1 MPRRK
6 QDCPKRMKWELEMA
20 AEMAA
25 ASGAA
30 VPMEVDGE
38 ADAKGKDLSS
48 SDEEAP
54 TPLRRAAAAAAAAA
68 LSSAAMS
75 DDSDS
80 DSEDLKSDRISRGS
94 VSPPTNNVTSVL
106 DFSQKAIVNAAS
118 PSPTLPLPA
127 AVAAAAVVNAI
138 TSATSSESFPLDLSS
153 KKLYHHQKGAL
164 PTGLPPQV
172 APLGLPRK
180 IPSKLW
186 SDGPWN
192 NGSSPGLKS
201 PPIADLSSKAL
212 EKMSELSRP
221 PTSAAGANFT
231 VPERK
236 GKSKMSAGAGSPWQA
251 QWLAQ
256 SSGGT
261 RDVLKCVCCRLTF
274 PSLSALSTHMKE
286 TKHGVPG
293 GPPANS
299 ISPPG
304 KPSTQ
309 PPSQSPQQQP
319 PQHSPQQDS
328 SLLLKETVQ
337 LPRKLVRGQ
346 DVWLGKGAEQTRQI
360 LKCMW
365 CGQSFRSLAE
375 MTAHMQQTQHYTNII
390 SQEQLISWRSAED
403 SKSPSSNSHVSAV
416 LTCKVCDQA
425 FSSLKEL
432 SNHMVKNSHYKEH
445 IMRSITESGSRRR
458 QSREKRKKSLPV
470 RKLLE
475 LERANS
481 EMSKKEIKIT
491 CEKCNE
497 KIPAPVFVDHLRVC
511 ETGGSR
517 RNSMSGQPMVVSS
530 RSTGSIDSCSNAT
543 SEENRSPPPAVQD
556 LSSKDSNSNTNSSGK
571 GSSESSSVINAIEK
585 MIEKSFDYRNRGAQ
599 SNTPSNNS
607 TGGGPTGSSP
617 NCTSPGLGATSILK
631 RLGIDES
638 VDYTKPLILDAPM
651 GTPLGGGPPSSG
663 SQVIPKYS
671 SQRPRSTSSSDKSE
685 ETSTTKPQSGCSPA
699 LSPARSTVSS
709 NSLSPPPNSNNSNSQ
724 AKEDGSKSSLSALS
738 SMFESIG
745 GSGSGNHS
753 DHSGKGGSG
762 NSGISQQGH
771 HPLAALQKLCDIK
784 ADVTTNANSSRPTST
799 NSNHSNHSYRDGHFN
814 TTSPDRIMTP
824 SRPTSSTPPCWPTTA
839 DVPSKSP
846 SSTASS
852 TTAERGGGGSSG
864 GGDRAGDQIFKC
876 TFCDTPFLSKGAYR
890 HHLAKMHFIKEKS
903 PSTIPSSL
911 VSSSTPEIANNNSTS
926 ANNSDSP
933 TSKFIKYT
941 ELAKQLSSK

>member
-1 MPRRK
+1 MPRAYIAMIK
-6 QDCPKRMKWELEMA
+6 FILQCLYFSVDIIIETFELNTA
-20 AEMAA
+20 
-25 ASGAA
+25 
-30 VPMEVDGE
+30 
-38 ADAKGKDLSS
+38 
-48 SDEEAP
+48 
-54 TPLRRAAAAAAAAA
+54 
-68 LSSAAMS
+68 
-75 DDSDS
+75 
-80 DSEDLKSDRISRGS
+80 
-94 VSPPTNNVTSVL
+94 
-106 DFSQKAIVNAAS
+106 FSC
-118 PSPTLPLPA
+118 
-127 AVAAAAVVNAI
+127 
-138 TSATSSESFPLDLSS
+138 
-153 KKLYHHQKGAL
+153 
-164 PTGLPPQV
+164 
-172 APLGLPRK
+172 
-180 IPSKLW
+180 IP
-186 SDGPWN
+186 
-192 NGSSPGLKS
+192 
-201 PPIADLSSKAL
+201 
-212 EKMSELSRP
+212 
-221 PTSAAGANFT
+221 
-231 VPERK
+231 
-236 GKSKMSAGAGSPWQA
+236 
-251 QWLAQ
+251 
-256 SSGGT
+256 
-261 RDVLKCVCCRLTF
+261 
-274 PSLSALSTHMKE
+274 
-286 TKHGVPG
+286 
-293 GPPANS
+293 
-299 ISPPG
+299 
-304 KPSTQ
+304 
-309 PPSQSPQQQP
+309 
-319 PQHSPQQDS
+319 
-328 SLLLKETVQ
+328 ETVQ

-511 ETGGSR
+511 DTGSSR

-585 MIEKSFDYRNRGAQ
+585 MIEKSFDYRNRGAGG
-599 SNTPSNNS
+599 TPSNNS
-607 TGGGPTGSSP
+607 TSGGPTGNSP

-651 GTPLGGGPPSSG
+651 GTPLGGGGPPSSG

-709 NSLSPPPNSNNSNSQ
+709 NSLSPPPNSNNSSSQ

-753 DHSGKGGSG
+753 DHSGKGGSAN

-824 SRPTSSTPPCWPTTA
+824 SRATSSTPPCWPTTA

-852 TTAERGGGGSSG
+852 TNAERGG

-876 TFCDTPFLSKGAYR
+876 SYCDTPFLSKGAYR
-890 HHLAKMHFIKEKS
+890 HHMAKMHFIKEKS

-926 ANNSDSP
+926 TTNNSDSP